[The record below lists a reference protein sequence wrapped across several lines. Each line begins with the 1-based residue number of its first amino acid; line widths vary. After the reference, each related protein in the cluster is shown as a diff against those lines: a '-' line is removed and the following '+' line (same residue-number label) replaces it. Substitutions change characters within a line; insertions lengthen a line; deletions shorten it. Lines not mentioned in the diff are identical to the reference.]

1 MIDQDTKIRLSQ
13 SIAKVFGIHFNEN
26 QWSSLERY
34 LKNIAKELNIA
45 DDIESLSRLLSK
57 NSFSEIEF
65 DALSKHLTVGE
76 TYFFRENVA
85 LQLFSKEILPRL
97 ICERTG
103 NEQQI
108 SIWSAGCSS
117 GEEPY
122 TLAMILKELIWDINY
137 WKINILATDVNTD
150 ALRRAKA
157 GTFPAWSFRE
167 TSEEMKRKYFTK
179 NGKHFDISN
188 EIRQMVTFKKLNL
201 ANDDF
206 PSETNSTQNFDVIF
220 CRNVLMYFLPET
232 AKEVARRF
240 YLAINNNGW
249 LITSQVE
256 LNDEYFSP
264 FARKMFEHGIFYQ
277 KSKIEIVQDRIK
289 YDASVRAVNPLNK
302 KGLKPSTTK
311 KITAEKKQVDITP
324 KRKNSV
330 KQVVVPSHF
339 LNTMNAARLFAD
351 ASYVECAGWCERY
364 LAANPFDKQ
373 IALLLIKS
381 YANAGKLNDAKRWIE
396 RLIPVD
402 GANAEN
408 MYLYATILMEQNDW
422 ETAEKAL
429 IKTLYLNPVHPAA
442 NLNLANTMKR
452 LGKTKPAMKYYA
464 NLLNLLDTLDD
475 NEVVPEL
482 DGMTAGRLRQI
493 IELMIK

>member
-1 MIDQDTKIRLSQ
+1 MVDQDTKIRLSQ
-13 SIAKVFGIHFNEN
+13 SIAKVFGIHFHEN

-45 DDIESLSRLLSK
+45 DDIESLSRFLSK

-85 LQLFSKEILPRL
+85 LQLFSKEIIPAL

-103 NEQQI
+103 NEQRI
-108 SIWSAGCSS
+108 SIWCAGCSS

-137 WKINILATDVNTD
+137 WRIDILATDVNTD

-167 TSEEMKRKYFTK
+167 TSDEMKQKYFTK
-179 NGKHFDISN
+179 NGKHFEISS

-201 ANDDF
+201 ANDVF

-220 CRNVLMYFLPET
+220 CRNVLMYFLPEK
-232 AKEVARRF
+232 AKEVAGQF
-240 YLAINNNGW
+240 FAALNENGW

-277 KSKIEIVQDRIK
+277 KTEIVQEQNN
-289 YDASVRAVNPLNK
+289 YDALVRAVKPMNK
-302 KGLKPSTTK
+302 KGLKPSTK
-311 KITAEKKQVDITP
+311 KIAAKKKQVATTP

-330 KQVVVPSHF
+330 KQVVASSHV

-351 ASYVECAGWCERY
+351 ARYVECAAWCERY

-381 YANAGKLNDAKRWIE
+381 CANAGKLNDAKRWIE

-442 NLNLANTMKR
+442 NFNLANTMKR
-452 LGKTKPAMKYYA
+452 LGKIKPAIKYYA
-464 NLLNLLDTLDD
+464 NLLNLLDNLDD

>member
-1 MIDQDTKIRLSQ
+1 MVDQDTKIRLSQ
-13 SIAKVFGIHFNEN
+13 NIAKVFGIHFHEN

-45 DDIESLSRLLSK
+45 GDLETLSRFLSK
-57 NSFSEIEF
+57 NSFSEAEF

-85 LQLFSKEILPRL
+85 LQLFRKEILPKL
-97 ICERTG
+97 ISERTG
-103 NEQQI
+103 NDQHI
-108 SIWSAGCSS
+108 RIWSAGCSS

-122 TLAMILKELIWDINY
+122 TLAIILGEMIPDIKS
-137 WKINILATDVNTD
+137 WKIKILATDVNSD

-157 GTFPAWSFRE
+157 GTFSAWSFRE
-167 TSEEMKRKYFTK
+167 TSDEMKRNYFTK
-179 NGKHFDISN
+179 NGKHFDISSR
-188 EIRQMVTFKKLNL
+188 IRQMVTFEKLNL
-201 ANDDF
+201 AKDEF
-206 PSETNSTQNFDVIF
+206 PSETNSLQNFDVIF

-240 YLAINNNGW
+240 YLALNDNGW
-249 LITSQVE
+249 LVTSQVE
-256 LNDEYFSP
+256 LNDDYFSP
-264 FARKMFEHGIFYQ
+264 FARRMFEHGIFYQ
-277 KSKIEIVQDRIK
+277 KSKIESIQVRNNNDEINRTIK
-289 YDASVRAVNPLNK
+289 PAQKKVFTASK
-302 KGLKPSTTK
+302 TK
-311 KITAEKKQVDITP
+311 KSQIEKKRITAAPIQKKVVAQAIAPAIT
-324 KRKNSV
+324 V
-330 KQVVVPSHF
+330 
-339 LNTMNAARLFAD
+339 NTMNAARLFAD
-351 ASYVECAGWCERY
+351 ARYVDCAAWCERY

-381 YANAGKLNDAKRWIE
+381 YANAGNLNEAKQWIE
-396 RLIPVD
+396 RLLPVD

-422 ETAEKAL
+422 APAEKAL
-429 IKTLYLNPVHPAA
+429 VKTLYLNPEHPAA
-442 NLNLANTMKR
+442 NFNLANTMKR
-452 LGKTKPAMKYYA
+452 LGKIKPAMKYYA
-464 NLLNLLDTLDD
+464 NLLNLLDNLDD